1 MIVPVAVSV
10 NVHAAGTPCPTA
22 VPCALIVT
30 TLPAIVPVAV
40 PLTVIAPRHNIV
52 KSPASAVDDSVVR
65 FHLKLL
71 QPAPVG
77 SAADDDDH
85 VATVVFVVVVV
96 EVLDVGDV
104 GDDNAVL
111 RFCMLQADTPAVSS
125 IAMAKRPAVRISFVA
140 FQKRV

>member
-1 MIVPVAVSV
+1 M
-10 NVHAAGTPCPTA
+10 
-22 VPCALIVT
+22 
-30 TLPAIVPVAV
+30 
-40 PLTVIAPRHNIV
+40 

-85 VATVVFVVVVV
+85 VATVVFVVVVVVV